1 MRLIDGDALNAYLQD
16 EYHGAISDSELKV
29 YQIMRLIDN
38 APTIDPV
45 KRSHWNGWTK
55 SAYMGRLDDM
65 GDPVF
70 ADRKFYRC
78 DSCRHGSA
86 VRHKH
91 CPSCGARMDGEAE

>member
-38 APTIDPV
+38 APTVDPV
-45 KRSHWNGWTK
+45 RRGEWLKTRTDGGGVECVCSVCVGDAPAEYGRYTWIK
-55 SAYMGRLDDM
+55 SD
-65 GDPVF
+65 F
-70 ADRKFYRC
+70 
-78 DSCRHGSA
+78 
-86 VRHKH
+86 